1 MNILIYIHIDGVSR
15 GNPGA
20 SGIGIS
26 IHQKNKMVLI
36 HGEYVGI
43 LTNIES
49 EYIALKRALEIGL
62 KFDNKNITIFSDC
75 LQVVRERKSKTRLRK
90 KELRILMRQIINLE
104 NKFQN
109 IAYMFIPRE
118 KNFFV
123 DKVANDA
130 VNDYFN
136 THDIIKYTGSSEESE
151 LILNNRDV
159 RKAFD

>member
-1 MNILIYIHIDGVSR
+1 M
-15 GNPGA
+15 GN
-20 SGIGIS
+20 
-26 IHQKNKMVLI
+26 
-36 HGEYVGI
+36 

-62 KFDNKNITIFSDC
+62 KFDKKNITIFSDC
-75 LQVVRERKSKTRLRK
+75 LQVIRERKSKTKLRK
-90 KELRILMRQIINLE
+90 KKLRILMRQIINLE
-104 NKFQN
+104 NKFQG
-109 IAYMFIPRE
+109 ISYMFIPRE

-136 THDIIKYTGSSEESE
+136 THDILKYTGSSEESE